1 MCVVE
6 PWPAGKKLAGRF
18 SRAGEGAWGGMG
30 VVYRATDDRHAER
43 AVAVKFLWPRD
54 PEATLRGYRTPTP
67 QELRRFDRECEMH
80 QRFGGRGVPAFVH
93 ADLSPPRPYLVTEYV
108 DGDDLHAFLTRNRP
122 TLSAAACVIVPLL
135 EVLGRVH
142 GAGVVHRD
150 VKPANILLARRDGV
164 VYLTDFGIALPKD
177 PAATRYTNGRTPGTI
192 GYMAPEI
199 HRGER
204 NPGPEADLYSVACIA
219 FQMVTGRLV
228 FEAGHSDYD
237 LARLHCEERPP
248 LLSDDVPGLPSE
260 IVDITDRMLA
270 KSPAD
275 RPPLELALEIWRPLL
290 PSPGDSSPRPALD
303 PDPTLPHRT
312 PGTAAA
318 PLSEAAPTGPR
329 RPRVHRRPV
338 GGPTRSAL
346 RNLCAE
352 AEIEIERGEP
362 DKAVDELTAMLLRAE
377 QCLPGA
383 VREVQSARLV
393 VARAQMLRG
402 ETASA
407 GRICRDVARRLADA
421 SAGTDTGELR
431 ARARLVAVQVMT
443 AEGSPVQAV
452 ADTWLE
458 LAEELASWPG
468 PGPSRQTVEF
478 CREVGVE
485 VKELVLDARQ
495 GEVSPALPEAI
506 RKLLDRL
513 PGPA

>member
-30 VVYRATDDRHAER
+30 VVYQATDDRHAER

-93 ADLSPPRPYLVTEYV
+93 ADLSLPRPYLVTEYV
-108 DGDDLHAFLTRNRP
+108 SGVDLYAFLTRNRP
-122 TLSAAACVIVPLL
+122 TLSAAASVIVPLL

-142 GAGVVHRD
+142 GADVVHRD

-248 LLSDDVPGLPSE
+248 LLSDDIPGLPSD

-290 PSPGDSSPRPALD
+290 PSPGDPAPRPALD
-303 PDPTLPHRT
+303 PDPTLPHRVSE
-312 PGTAAA
+312 TAAA
-318 PLSEAAPTGPR
+318 PRSEPPPTGPR

-338 GGPTRSAL
+338 GGPTRSVL
-346 RNLCAE
+346 RKLHAE

-362 DKAVDELTAMLLRAE
+362 DKAVDELTAMLVHAE
-377 QCLPGA
+377 QHLPGA
-383 VREVQSARLV
+383 VREVQGARLV
-393 VARAQMLRG
+393 VARAHLLRG
-402 ETASA
+402 QTASA

-421 SAGTDTGELR
+421 SAGTETGDLR
-431 ARARLVAVQVMT
+431 TLARLGVVQVMA
-443 AEGSPVQAV
+443 AEGSPVQAM
-452 ADTWLE
+452 ADAWLE
-458 LAEELASWPG
+458 LAEELVAWPG
-468 PGPSRQTVEF
+468 SGPSPQTIEL
-478 CREVGVE
+478 CWEVGLE
-485 VKELVLDARQ
+485 VQELVQDARQ
-495 GEVSPALPEAI
+495 GEVSSVLPQAI